1 MAPSSILGRL
11 TRALSSASRTTTLII
26 LAAATIMGMT
36 AAISGFGLG
45 AERQAQM
52 WRDTIR
58 SRPAT
63 GKLVLVE
70 IDARSLA
77 ALDHW
82 PWPRSYHD
90 LRSEEH
96 TSELQ
101 SLMRTSYAVFC
112 LKTQNNTNKNRHN

>member
-1 MAPSSILGRL
+1 MDALRRTAGLTSPTMAPSSILGRL

-70 IDARSLA
+70 IDEIGRA
-77 ALDHW
+77 HVCT
-82 PWPRSYHD
+82 P
-90 LRSEEH
+90 
-96 TSELQ
+96 
-101 SLMRTSYAVFC
+101 V
-112 LKTQNNTNKNRHN
+112 TNAHLVCRLL

>member
-1 MAPSSILGRL
+1 MDALRRTAGLTSPTMAPSSILGRL

-45 AERQAQM
+45 AERQAQL

-63 GKLVLVE
+63 GTLVLVE
-70 IDARSLA
+70 
-77 ALDHW
+77 
-82 PWPRSYHD
+82 
-90 LRSEEH
+90 RSEEP

-101 SLMRTSYAVFC
+101 SLMRNSYAVFC
-112 LKTQNNTNKNRHN
+112 LTK